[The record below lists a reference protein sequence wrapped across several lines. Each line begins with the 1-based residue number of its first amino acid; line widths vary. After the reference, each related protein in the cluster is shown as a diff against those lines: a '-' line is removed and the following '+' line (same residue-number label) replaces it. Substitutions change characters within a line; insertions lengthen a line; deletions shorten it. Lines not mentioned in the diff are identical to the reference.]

1 MNATQRV
8 NSRFV
13 QYLEMPIIQLEKDIE
28 DNRNVIEL
36 IERSLDIDTNSVSG
50 LKAMGIDLTTLK
62 LSIAKN
68 LANRKQLL
76 SFHQGL
82 LDALTSLKSSIISQ
96 IKDLESVH
104 ETENFVLLGLLQAYV
119 MAPQNKGVNNG

>member
-13 QYLEMPIIQLEKDIE
+13 EYLEMLIIQLEKDIE
-28 DNRNVIEL
+28 DNRNLIEL
-36 IERSLDIDTNSVSG
+36 IERSLDIDTKSVSG

-62 LSIAKN
+62 LSIAKD
-68 LANRKQLL
+68 LTNRKQLL
-76 SFHQGL
+76 SFHQRL

-104 ETENFVLLGLLQAYV
+104 ETENFVLLGLLQAYA
-119 MAPQNKGVNNG
+119 MSPRKNKGGE